1 MSQKK
6 IFYVTIFVLTKCH
19 TKINF
24 LDLEKS
30 VTFFLPKNFKLEQ
43 CHTRYLCVIS
53 HGLRG
58 NDNIHT
64 FFCDIS
70 KIWDFF
76 GRIMSQTF
84 SSLGSLFLC
93 DIFSRRKL
101 SRKMFFVWHF
111 ARRKK
116 FLEREMSQIFQTRE
130 YYFCVTIFRTG
141 KCHIKIF
148 AWHFSNLE
156 PV

>member
-1 MSQKK
+1 MSHKK
-6 IFYVTIFVLTKCH
+6 IFYVIIFVLKKCH

-30 VTFFLPKNFKLEQ
+30 VTFFLPKNFKLEK
-43 CHTRYLCVIS
+43 CHTRYFCVIS

-156 PV
+156 SV